1 MCTHTYP
8 QKRIKKKKGKI
19 TKKKKEENGIHES
32 GPLDRVLYSCRCLRK
47 LAEGAKSSP
56 KGTLH
61 APLTRLDA
69 TDIFL
74 NFPIRS
80 FMPRINAYNFRDDY
94 RASDALYTR
103 DPYRSTAREARY
115 PEIETEWAPECLPF
129 APPPPP
135 PRLLLDLDPHGSTVT
150 FLPSFE
156 RRNDIH
162 EFFVTDWSSSTIIT
176 GRSG

>member
-1 MCTHTYP
+1 MHTRVCVPRNVHTHTYGQLIATYVGAVITVGKEELTGP
-8 QKRIKKKKGKI
+8 RYIVRVPEFRPCARTRTPKKELKKKKGKI

-115 PEIETEWAPECLPF
+115 PEIETE
-129 APPPPP
+129 
-135 PRLLLDLDPHGSTVT
+135 
-150 FLPSFE
+150 
-156 RRNDIH
+156 
-162 EFFVTDWSSSTIIT
+162 
-176 GRSG
+176 